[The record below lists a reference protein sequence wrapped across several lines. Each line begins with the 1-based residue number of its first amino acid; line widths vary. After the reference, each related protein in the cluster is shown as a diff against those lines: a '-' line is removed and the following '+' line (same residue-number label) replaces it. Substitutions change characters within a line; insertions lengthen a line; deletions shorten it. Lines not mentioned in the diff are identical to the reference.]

1 MKRERTRILE
11 TQAFP
16 DRCVLG
22 TSFRG
27 KPRRGRSSRIMA
39 ARRLSPVHRLRE
51 QPLRN
56 RLLRPFGTGISPQ
69 RFTPACEGDLSGHA
83 TLVSAH
89 VLFRHLGYPGNS
101 LVFDTRSGDLIVE
114 EKNGLLVMD
123 FPDGSNEIRRACD
136 GKKDSVS
143 CEMDGSPKRFF
154 TCSSSSCETLQ
165 IPVRHQRNEDPGRRN
180 RE

>member
-1 MKRERTRILE
+1 MKLRLFQIDAFSDRLFEGNPAAVVPLE
-11 TQAFP
+11 SWLPDAF
-16 DRCVLG
+16 LQ
-22 TSFRG
+22 SIA
-27 KPRRGRSSRIMA
+27 SENN
-39 ARRLSPVHRLRE
+39 LSETAFFVPSEPEFHLRW
-51 QPLRN
+51 
-56 RLLRPFGTGISPQ
+56 
-69 RFTPACEGDLSGHA
+69 FTPACEGDLSGHA